1 VLADESKEPVVAL
14 ILVVDDAQ
22 TDRELM
28 ARVVTEA
35 GHRALL
41 AADGREAISLAK
53 THKPSLIFLDVVM
66 PVMDGFATC
75 RHLHRDPETAGIPVV
90 LVTSKSKDSD
100 VFWGKKQG
108 ASEHLSKPWNKSLME
123 EMIKRYCSDS

>member
-1 VLADESKEPVVAL
+1 MAT

-22 TDRELM
+22 TDRELL
-28 ARVVTEA
+28 ARVVNNA

-41 AADGREAISLAK
+41 AADGKEAISLAK
-53 THKPSLIFLDVVM
+53 QHKPAMIFLDVVM

-75 RHLHRDPETAGIPVV
+75 RHLRKDPETAQIPVI
-90 LVTSKSKDSD
+90 LVTSKATDSD

-108 ASEHLSKPWNKSLME
+108 ASEHVGKPWTPSVIDE
-123 EMIKRYCSDS
+123 IIKRYAR

>member
-1 VLADESKEPVVAL
+1 MAT

-28 ARVVTEA
+28 ARVVNAT
-35 GHRALL
+35 GHRAII
-41 AADGREAISLAK
+41 ASDGKEAVALAK
-53 THKPSLIFLDVVM
+53 QHLPAMIFLDVVM

-75 RHLHRDPETAGIPVV
+75 RQLAKDPETARIPIV
-90 LVTSKSKDSD
+90 LVTSKSNDSD

-108 ASEHLSKPWNKSLME
+108 ATEHVGKPWDV
-123 EMIKRYCSDS
+123 KRIEDLIRRFCR

>member
-1 VLADESKEPVVAL
+1 MAVV
-14 ILVVDDAQ
+14 LVVDDAQ

-28 ARVVTEA
+28 AKVITLA

-41 AADGREAISLAK
+41 AADGKEAIAMAK
-53 THKPSLIFLDVVM
+53 AHKPSLIFLDVVM

-75 RHLHRDPETAGIPVV
+75 RSLNKDPETATIPVV
-90 LVTSKSKDSD
+90 LVTSKNTDSD

-108 ASEHLSKPWNKSLME
+108 AMDHVGKPWDRQLIETML
-123 EMIKRYCSDS
+123 KRYCK

>member
-1 VLADESKEPVVAL
+1 MAIV
-14 ILVVDDAQ
+14 LVVDDAQ

-28 ARVVTEA
+28 ARVITAA

-41 AADGREAISLAK
+41 AADGKEGIALAK
-53 THKPSLIFLDVVM
+53 ANKPAMIFLDVVM

-75 RHLHRDPETAGIPVV
+75 RSLTRDPETSGIPIV
-90 LVTSKSKDSD
+90 LVTSKNTESD

-108 ASEHLSKPWNKSLME
+108 ASDHVGKPWDKQAIETLL
-123 EMIKRYCSDS
+123 KRYCK